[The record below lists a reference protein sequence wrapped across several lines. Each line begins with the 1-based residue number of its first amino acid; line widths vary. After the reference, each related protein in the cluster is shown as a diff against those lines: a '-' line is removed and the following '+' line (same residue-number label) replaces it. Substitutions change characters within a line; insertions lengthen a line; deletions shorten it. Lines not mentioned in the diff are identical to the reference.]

1 MRIFFLKYKRKKL
14 VIMTKLWHPGVLQE
28 EKSLMKESDWKALHE
43 WELLHE
49 KEEKE
54 KKGGDKDD

>member
-1 MRIFFLKYKRKKL
+1 
-14 VIMTKLWHPGVLQE
+14 MTKLWHPGVLQE